1 MVQLQLPTHLEDI
14 SSTRIR
20 ENIDLGRDVSN
31 LVDPTVQDLIYRNGL
46 YLREPQYK
54 QLVRASLLDFDRIA
68 SPGPALWAELEEALG
83 PLPPPDPRDSV
94 FLLRASGPRPRI
106 LGVLTTRIL
115 NSGELYNAFGS
126 EELANVVRTRT
137 AGRLQLLTGL

>member
-1 MVQLQLPTHLEDI
+1 MDEKNMVDDLVKMLDSGMAMGVGHVNVDCDAEGEEYEADLTRISGEVIQLHLPTHLEDI

-68 SPGPALWAELEEALG
+68 SPGPALD
-83 PLPPPDPRDSV
+83 LPP
-94 FLLRASGPRPRI
+94 LRR
-106 LGVLTTRIL
+106 
-115 NSGELYNAFGS
+115 
-126 EELANVVRTRT
+126 
-137 AGRLQLLTGL
+137 GRGRVH